1 MQRYLAALAAL
12 AVAASSTRAQ
22 LPDYMAPPFL
32 PPAATVVTAI
42 KAGRLVDV
50 EKGTVLR
57 DQIIVVRGDKI
68 ASIEPAPGH
77 IPAGAK
83 IIDLSKYTVTPGL
96 IDCHTHL
103 VGGDESANASAPLE
117 RSAGQEELEWREERA
132 THAARRIHHR
142 ARCRNV
148 SRVS

>member
-1 MQRYLAALAAL
+1 MQRFLAVLAAL
-12 AVAASSTRAQ
+12 AVAAPAARAQ
-22 LPDYMAPPFL
+22 LPDYMAPPYL

-57 DQIIVVRGDKI
+57 DQVIIVRGDKI
-68 ASIEPAPGH
+68 ASIEAAPGH

-96 IDCHTHL
+96 IDCHTHSS
-103 VGGDESANASAPLE
+103 SAATNPPTPRPPSNARPDR
-117 RSAGQEELEWREERA
+117 RSSTA
-132 THAARRIHHR
+132 
-142 ARCRNV
+142 
-148 SRVS
+148 